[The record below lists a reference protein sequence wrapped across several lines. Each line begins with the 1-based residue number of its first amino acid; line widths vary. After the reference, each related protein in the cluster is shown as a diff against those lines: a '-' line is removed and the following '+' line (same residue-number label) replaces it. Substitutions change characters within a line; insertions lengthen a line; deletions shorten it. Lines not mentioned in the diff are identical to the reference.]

1 MLSRFGRTR
10 LPVVAC
16 VLAAG
21 LTGAM
26 FAVPASNA
34 LPLQASWYVAAQAAN
49 TPVNPTAV
57 PIPASRPVGAQPPSA
72 PVDSKPTN
80 PVVEPGKVQW
90 HATTKAAF
98 AAAKASGKPV
108 LVFHMMGQL
117 DHQFC

>member
-26 FAVPASNA
+26 FAVPASTA
-34 LPLQASWYVAAQAAN
+34 LPLQASRPVAA
-49 TPVNPTAV
+49 P
-57 PIPASRPVGAQPPSA
+57 PPSA
-72 PVDSKPTN
+72 PMTSQPTN
-80 PVVEPGKVQW
+80 PVVAPGKVQW